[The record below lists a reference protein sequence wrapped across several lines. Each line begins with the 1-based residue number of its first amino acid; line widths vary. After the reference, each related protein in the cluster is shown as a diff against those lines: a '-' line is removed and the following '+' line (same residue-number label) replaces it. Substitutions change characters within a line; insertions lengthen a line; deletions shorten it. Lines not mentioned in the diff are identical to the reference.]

1 MKSGAPSPRIPPDLG
16 CGQDWETAWKARP
29 AAPLTCDEC
38 GHRMHAKVSRHG
50 HAVLRPRT
58 GRTQLHPRAG
68 IGRPSPLEARA
79 ANAAR
84 AAGVDAEM
92 EVRGPDGTW
101 RADVMASGPVGAWRM
116 ALEAQLAP
124 ITAVDITARTNR
136 MRADDVPS
144 IWFSD
149 RPCPTL
155 AWCRAIRPSHPGT
168 TTARAWRRLIAAGL
182 EKFDRLPWQA
192 VPAQPAPV
200 P

>member
-1 MKSGAPSPRIPPDLG
+1 MAFRAVHEEWGTVSAHLPDLG
-16 CGQDWETAWKARP
+16 CGQDWETVWKARP

-38 GHRMHAKVSRHG
+38 GHRMYAKVSRHG
-50 HAVLRPRT
+50 LRFFAHAPGAPNCAL
-58 GRTQLHPRAG
+58 A
-68 IGRPSPLEARA
+68 LESLAHHLLKLEL

-101 RADVMASGPVGAWRM
+101 RADVMASDPGGAWRW

-124 ITAVDITARTNR
+124 ITADDITARTGR
-136 MRADDVPS
+136 MRADGVPS

-149 RPCPTL
+149 RPCATL

-168 TTARAWRRLIAAGL
+168 TTARASSSPQAWRS
-182 EKFDRLPWQA
+182 
-192 VPAQPAPV
+192 
-200 P
+200 